1 MTTSRPPAVAGMF
14 YAADPDE
21 LRRDVN
27 ALLDGVAVPPGE
39 RPRVLIAPHAGYIY
53 SGAVAAEAYARL
65 RAWRDSISRVV
76 IFGPA
81 HRVPLYGVGASSKD
95 AFDTPLGRI
104 AIDTDEITRL
114 LELSQVE
121 VNARAHAPEHSL
133 EVHLP
138 FLQCVLSDFK
148 IVPLIV
154 GEAAPTEVA
163 DLTQRWWDDDA
174 TVIVISTDLS
184 HFLDYDIAR
193 QVDSVTD
200 KWIRGFEYESIGP
213 EHACGCRP
221 LNGILQFARLRGA
234 HIERLKLCNSGD
246 TAGSRDRVV
255 GYASYALR

>member
-1 MTTSRPPAVAGMF
+1 MF
-14 YAADPDE
+14 YAADPAE
-21 LRRDVN
+21 LRRDVT
-27 ALLDGVAVPPGE
+27 ALLDGVDLPAGD
-39 RPRVLIAPHAGYIY
+39 RPRVLVAPHAGYIY

-76 IFGPA
+76 ILGPA
-81 HRVPLYGVGASSKD
+81 HRVPLKCIGISSKD
-95 AFDTPLGRI
+95 AFDTPLGPV

-121 VNARAHAPEHSL
+121 VNDRAHAPEHSL
-133 EVHLP
+133 EVHRP

-154 GEAAPTEVA
+154 GDATPAEVA

-174 TVIVISTDLS
+174 TVVVISTDLS
-184 HFLDYDIAR
+184 HFLDYDTAR
-193 QVDSVTD
+193 RVDGITD
-200 KWIRGFEYESIGP
+200 KWIRDFEYESIGP

-221 LNGILQFARLRGA
+221 LNGMLQFARLRDA